1 MNSASFPSWP
11 VRLLRAGGA
20 WLQGRFGNVL
30 TRGTDASTACSPRC
44 RSFGPDDAT
53 HALRELDAGYAE
65 ELRARLAD
73 EPALAEAIDR
83 EGRLFDESGALCRRY
98 RAPQGAVLVAEHGES
113 LLGCVGLRA
122 LPGSSSEAEIRRLY
136 VLPTWRGR
144 GLARRLLR
152 RAVAEAAALGFRCL
166 LLSSADRQSSA
177 HRLYLSQGFAQVST
191 HRFLPRE
198 VAPRFSTYAL
208 FLG

>member
-1 MNSASFPSWP
+1 MNRSSAIAWP
-11 VRLLRAGGA
+11 VRLLRAFRGWLRRSVGTADAQGA
-20 WLQGRFGNVL
+20 CGQGA
-30 TRGTDASTACSPRC
+30 D
-44 RSFGPDDAT
+44 
-53 HALRELDAGYAE
+53 ALRIRRFAAADPTQPLRALDAAYAA
-65 ELRARLAD
+65 ELRQRFAD
-73 EPALAEAIDR
+73 EPALAEGIDR
-83 EGRLFDESGALCRRY
+83 EGRLFGADGGLDRRY
-98 RAPQGAVLVAEHGES
+98 AGPAGAVIVAEHAEG

-122 LPGSSSEAEIRRLY
+122 LPGSDSEAEIRRLY
-136 VLPTWRGR
+136 VQPSWRGR